1 MAALVV
7 EKGNI
12 ITRVR
17 CYVCLVSTL
26 HGVLINTYFCPPIM
40 AKGLFM

>member
-12 ITRVR
+12 DYLLKLYRVR
-17 CYVCLVSTL
+17 CYVSLVFYVSWSS
-26 HGVLINTYFCPPIM
+26 N
-40 AKGLFM
+40 